1 AFALSGQTTTK
12 TENAALFSEASY
24 ALFDGKV
31 VPLVGL
37 RYFKDRRT
45 SVSVSNGVPA
55 GSRATP
61 DALTWRA
68 NLAVY
73 PVSDWMV
80 FFNAGTGFR

>member
-1 AFALSGQTTTK
+1 
-12 TENAALFSEASY
+12 
-24 ALFDGKV
+24 V

-80 FFNAGTGFR
+80 FFNAGTGFRSGILQSQAQADAVTADGIP